1 MAKTY
6 LYKYRSVECLDRDLK
21 TLSNDSFYASD
32 IKHLNDDQECYF
44 NSEMFIASLEQLLK
58 TFPNS
63 NQVISKVRE
72 QFESIVSFREQI
84 GVFSLSKNP
93 CSGVMWALYA
103 SERKGY
109 CVIYNKDCLMEVAG
123 SINKN
128 DRHMLNVSYSCNLPI
143 PDLMD
148 IPSGKLLQKL
158 YGTKEKSWSAEEE
171 VRIITDNFGF
181 QKIVPSALHGI
192 IFGSEMPVADKAKI
206 KDALKNRNVSFYQL
220 KRKTDDYG
228 YTYVLDEIF
237 EKPSYLDETSYA
249 KPILSKYGVTDNYYV
264 KLLVV
269 PPNKE
274 WVINFLIAFKEK
286 YAEGDR
292 QINIWLFRKG
302 TPDEDMS
309 INSESF
315 DKYCIGEWYVGVKED
330 ELESFVYI

>member
-44 NSEMFIASLEQLLK
+44 NSEMFIASLESLLK
-58 TFPNS
+58 TFPN
-63 NQVISKVRE
+63 NDQAITKVRE
-72 QFESIVSFREQI
+72 NFESLVAFRNQI

-93 CSGVMWALYA
+93 CSGMMWALYA

-109 CVIYNKDCLMEVAG
+109 CVIYDKEGLMKVAG

-128 DRHMLNVSYSCNLPI
+128 DRQMLNVSYSHNLPR

-158 YGTKEKSWSAEEE
+158 YGTKDQSWSAEEE

-192 IFGSEMPVADKAKI
+192 IFGSEMSDEDKDKI
-206 KDALKNRNVSFYQL
+206 KKALVGRNITFYQL
-220 KRKTDDYG
+220 KRKTDNYG
-228 YTYVLDEIF
+228 YTYGLDEFF
-237 EKPSYLDETSYA
+237 ENPSDLDDASYM
-249 KPILSKYGVTDNYYV
+249 KPIVRTIGVTDNYYV
-264 KLLVV
+264 KLLVI
-269 PPNKE
+269 PPNKK
-274 WVINFLIAFKEK
+274 WVINFMIAFKEK

-292 QINIWLFRKG
+292 QMNIWLFRKD

-309 INSESF
+309 INSKSL

>member
-21 TLSNDSFYASD
+21 TLSDNSFYASD

-44 NSEMFIASLEQLLK
+44 NSEMFIASLELLLK

-63 NQVISKVRE
+63 DQVISKIRE
-72 QFESIVSFREQI
+72 QFESVVSFREQI

-93 CSGVMWALYA
+93 CSGMMWALYA

-109 CVIYNKDCLMEVAG
+109 CVIYDKEGLMEVAG

-128 DRHMLNVSYSCNLPI
+128 DRQMLNVSYSHHLPR

-158 YGTKEKSWSAEEE
+158 YGTKEQSWSAEEE

-192 IFGSEMPVADKAKI
+192 IFGSEMLDAAKAKI
-206 KDALKNRNVSFYQL
+206 KDALKNRNISFYQL

-237 EKPSYLDETSYA
+237 EKSSDLDETSYV
-249 KPILSKYGVTDNYYV
+249 KPILRKGGVTDNYYV

-269 PPNKE
+269 PPDKE
-274 WVINFLIAFKEK
+274 WVINFLIGFKEK

-292 QINIWLFRKG
+292 QINIWLFRKD

-315 DKYCIGEWYVGVKED
+315 DKYCIGVWNNGVKED
-330 ELESFVYI
+330 ELESFVNI

>member
-21 TLSNDSFYASD
+21 TLSDNSFYASD

-44 NSEMFIASLEQLLK
+44 NSGMFIASLEQLLK

-63 NQVISKVRE
+63 DQVISKVRE
-72 QFESIVSFREQI
+72 QFERIVSFREQI
-84 GVFSLSKNP
+84 GIFSLSKNP
-93 CSGVMWALYA
+93 CSGMMWALYA

-109 CVIYNKDCLMEVAG
+109 CVIYDKEGLMEVAG

-128 DRHMLNVSYSCNLPI
+128 DRQMLNVSYSHNLPR

-158 YGTKEKSWSAEEE
+158 YGTKEQSWSAEEE
-171 VRIITDNFGF
+171 MRIITDNFGF

-192 IFGSEMPVADKAKI
+192 IFGSEMSSEDKNKI
-206 KDALKNRNVSFYQL
+206 KEALVGRNISFYQL

-237 EKPSYLDETSYA
+237 EKPSDLDETSYM
-249 KPILSKYGVTDNYYV
+249 KPIVRKCGVPDNFYV
-264 KLLVV
+264 KLLFA

-274 WVINFLIAFKEK
+274 WVIKFLIAFKDK
-286 YAEGDR
+286 YLEGDR
-292 QINIWLFRKG
+292 QINIWLFSKD
-302 TPDEDMS
+302 TPETEMTT
-309 INSESF
+309 NSKFF

>member
-6 LYKYRSVECLDRDLK
+6 LYKYRSVDNLDRDLK
-21 TLSNDSFYASD
+21 MLSDDTFYASD

-44 NSEMFIASLEQLLK
+44 NSEMFIASLEKLLK

-63 NQVISKVRE
+63 DQVISKVRAN
-72 QFESIVSFREQI
+72 FESIVSFRGQI

-93 CSGVMWALYA
+93 YSGMMWALYA

-109 CVIYNKDCLMEVAG
+109 CVIYDKEGLMEVAG

-128 DRHMLNVSYSCNLPI
+128 DRQMLNVSYSHNLPR

-148 IPSGKLLQKL
+148 IPSGKLIQKL
-158 YGTKEKSWSAEEE
+158 YGTKEQSWSAEEE

-192 IFGSEMPVADKAKI
+192 ILGSEMLDSVKAKI
-206 KDALKNRNVSFYQL
+206 KEALKNRNISFYQL

-237 EKPSYLDETSYA
+237 EKPSGLDETSYA
-249 KPILSKYGVTDNYYV
+249 KPILRKYGVTDNYYV

-269 PPNKE
+269 PPTKE
-274 WVINFLIAFKEK
+274 WVINFLIAFKDK
-286 YAEGDR
+286 YLEGDR
-292 QINIWLFRKG
+292 QINIWLFSKD
-302 TPDEDMS
+302 TPENAMTT
-309 INSESF
+309 NSKF
-315 DKYCIGEWYVGVKED
+315 FGKYCIGEWYVGVKED
-330 ELESFVYI
+330 ELKSFVYI

>member
-6 LYKYRSVECLDRDLK
+6 LYKYRSVDNLDRDLK
-21 TLSNDSFYASD
+21 MLSDNSFYASD
-32 IKHLNDDQECYF
+32 IKRLNDDQECYF
-44 NSEMFIASLEQLLK
+44 NSEMFIASLKQLLK

-63 NQVISKVRE
+63 DQVISKVRG
-72 QFESIVSFREQI
+72 QFERIVSFREQI
-84 GVFSLSKNP
+84 GIFSLSKNP
-93 CSGVMWALYA
+93 CSGMMWALYA

-109 CVIYNKDCLMEVAG
+109 CVIYDKEGLVEVAG

-128 DRHMLNVSYSCNLPI
+128 DRQMLNVSYSHNLPR

-158 YGTKEKSWSAEEE
+158 YGTKEQSWSAEEE
-171 VRIITDNFGF
+171 IRIITDNFGF

-192 IFGSEMPVADKAKI
+192 IFGSEMSSEDKNKI
-206 KDALKNRNVSFYQL
+206 KEALAGRNISFYQL

-237 EKPSYLDETSYA
+237 KKPSDLDETSYM
-249 KPILSKYGVTDNYYV
+249 KPIVRKCGVTDNFYV
-264 KLLVV
+264 KLLVA

-274 WVINFLIAFKEK
+274 WVIKFLIAFKDK
-286 YAEGDR
+286 YLEGDR
-292 QINIWLFRKG
+292 QINIWLFSKD
-302 TPDEDMS
+302 TPETEMT
-309 INSESF
+309 INSKFF

>member
-1 MAKTY
+1 MEKTY
-6 LYKYRSVECLDRDLK
+6 LYKYRCIDNLDRDLK
-21 TLSNDSFYASD
+21 LLSDDTFYASD

-44 NSEMFIASLEQLLK
+44 NSKMFIESLEQLLK

-63 NQVISKVRE
+63 DQEISKVRE
-72 QFESIVSFREQI
+72 EFERVVSFRERI

-93 CSGVMWALYA
+93 CSGMMWALYA

-109 CVIYNKDCLMEVAG
+109 CVIYDKEGLMEVAG
-123 SINKN
+123 TINKN
-128 DRHMLNVSYSCNLPI
+128 DRLMLNVKYSHNLPK

-158 YGTKEKSWSAEEE
+158 YGTKEQSWSAEEE
-171 VRIITDNFGF
+171 IRIITDSFGF

-192 IFGSEMPVADKAKI
+192 IFGSEMQNEVKAKI
-206 KDALKNRNVSFYQL
+206 KEALKNRNISFYQL

-228 YTYVLDEIF
+228 YTYVVDEIF
-237 EKPSYLDETSYA
+237 EKPSDLDETLYS
-249 KPILSKYGVTDNYYV
+249 KPILRKCGVTDNYYV
-264 KLLVV
+264 KLSVV

-292 QINIWLFRKG
+292 QTNIWLFNK
-302 TPDEDMS
+302 DASEIDMS
-309 INSESF
+309 LESESF
-315 DKYCIGEWYVGVKED
+315 EKYCIGKWYNGVKET
-330 ELESFVYI
+330 ELETFINI

>member
-1 MAKTY
+1 
-6 LYKYRSVECLDRDLK
+6 
-21 TLSNDSFYASD
+21 
-32 IKHLNDDQECYF
+32 
-44 NSEMFIASLEQLLK
+44 
-58 TFPNS
+58 
-63 NQVISKVRE
+63 
-72 QFESIVSFREQI
+72 
-84 GVFSLSKNP
+84 
-93 CSGVMWALYA
+93 MWALYA

-128 DRHMLNVSYSCNLPI
+128 DRHMLDVSYSCNLPI

-264 KLLVV
+264 KLLVI

-274 WVINFLIAFKEK
+274 WVINFMIAFKEK

-292 QINIWLFRKG
+292 QMNIWLFRKD
-302 TPDEDMS
+302 TPDKDMS
-309 INSESF
+309 ITSESF
-315 DKYCIGEWYVGVKED
+315 DKYCIGEWNVGVKED